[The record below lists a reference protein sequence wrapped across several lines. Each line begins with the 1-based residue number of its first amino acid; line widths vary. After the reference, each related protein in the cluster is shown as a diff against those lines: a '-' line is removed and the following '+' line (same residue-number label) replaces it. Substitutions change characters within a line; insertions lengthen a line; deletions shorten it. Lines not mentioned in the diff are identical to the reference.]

1 MNPLRKQRLLIIL
14 GVLTALGLAVGLVMY
29 ALSSNINLFYTPQ
42 QVVNGEAPAGAQMRV
57 GGLVLE
63 GSVRREADGLG
74 VLFDITDGI
83 GTFTVRYEGILPD
96 LFREGQGI
104 VANGTLISHEFF
116 EAEEVLAKHDEL
128 YMPPEVEHA
137 LEKAGHPS
145 SKNKDTPKEE
155 THKGPSGSYKV
166 PSGSY
171 EGAGY

>member
-14 GVLTALGLAVGLVMY
+14 GVLTALGLAMGLVLY

-42 QVVNGEAPAGAQMRV
+42 QIINGEAPEGAQMRV

-63 GSVRREADGLG
+63 GSVRREDDGLG

-104 VANGTLISHEFF
+104 VANGTLVRRDYF

-128 YMPPEVEHA
+128 YMPPEVEQA
-137 LEKAGHPS
+137 LEQAGHPS
-145 SKNKDTPKEE
+145 SKSKMQEKEQGKDKSS
-155 THKGPSGSYKV
+155 KAPSGSYQSK
-166 PSGSY
+166 
-171 EGAGY
+171 GY